1 MRAVQMVRH
10 GYVAHVIERKCAEL
24 GNVERRGIEGGG
36 WGGQERRARA
46 LASVELNTLWLCGK
60 RRGRAMKLI

>member
-24 GNVERRGIEGGG
+24 GNVERRGRGGVWRTRAQG
-36 WGGQERRARA
+36 ARA
-46 LASVELNTLWLCGK
+46 LASVELNTLWLCVEKEGGV
-60 RRGRAMKLI
+60 R